1 MLTGINVDIEEV
13 DLLAVG
19 GGKAG
24 KSLAMD
30 LARAGQKVAMIG
42 GTCINVACIPT
53 KTLINS
59 GRLLQSARRASEFGI
74 VGVGIAG
81 VRNRE
86 RSESSESE
94 IRRSMSI
101 CFAAARKTWSAR
113 W

>member
-1 MLTGINVDIEEV
+1 MLTGINVDFEEV

-42 GTCINVACIPT
+42 GTCINAACIPT

-59 GRLLQSARRASEFGI
+59 GRLLQSARRAPG
-74 VGVGIAG
+74 AG
-81 VRNRE
+81 VRNR
-86 RSESSESE
+86 RRRNRGSSESPESE